1 MMVTGRIA
9 VDMKPVNQILKEKGL
24 TAGGDVQRFH
34 TQNVLRRIQKYMPY
48 RTGATIKT
56 MIAQTDINKPEIVLD
71 VPFGRYLYHGK
82 VMVNAETGKG
92 PPVIPGV
99 GPRWPRGT
107 VLKVTDRD
115 LEYTKTK
122 NPNAGP
128 YWDRALVAAEMPA
141 MQADLQAYVNRKAGK
156 V

>member
-1 MMVTGRIA
+1 MNVTGKIT

-34 TQNVLRRIQKYMPY
+34 TENVLRRIQKYMPY

-71 VPFGRYLYHGK
+71 VPYGRFLYYGVLMVDPVTGAAGFKDKEGQWKSWHRPK
-82 VMVNAETGKG
+82 VKSNRPIT
-92 PPVIPGV
+92 
-99 GPRWPRGT
+99 
-107 VLKVTDRD
+107 
-115 LEYTKTK
+115 YTKTK
-122 NPNAGP
+122 NPQAGP
-128 YWDRALVAAEMPA
+128 FWDRALVAAEMPA